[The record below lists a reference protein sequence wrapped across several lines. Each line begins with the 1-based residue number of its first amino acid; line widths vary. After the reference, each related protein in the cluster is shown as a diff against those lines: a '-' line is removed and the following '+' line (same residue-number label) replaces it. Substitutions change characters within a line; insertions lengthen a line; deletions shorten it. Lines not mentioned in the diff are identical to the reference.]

1 MNKFKEFSKQ
11 REQKLLKVIK
21 KKEEELKKAPKGTL
35 WVSKYGKGYQY
46 FYHTDNSKKKRKYL
60 KKSEEKLINALA
72 VKEYNHKVLE
82 CARKEYALLKK
93 LNKIYENN
101 TMENVYEKM
110 SMGKRCLINPI
121 WLPDDLYIEN
131 WNSYHYEGLKFKED
145 APEYYSDKGERMRSK
160 SEIIIANILNK
171 NGIPYRY
178 ECPIKLKS
186 GEVYY
191 PDFTVLNVKE
201 RKEMYWEHLGLMDDY
216 DYRERNLAKILKYE
230 ANGLFM
236 GDKLLLT
243 FETSTQPLSTVTIER
258 VVNKYLR

>member
-1 MNKFKEFSKQ
+1 
-11 REQKLLKVIK
+11 
-21 KKEEELKKAPKGTL
+21 
-35 WVSKYGKGYQY
+35 
-46 FYHTDNSKKKRKYL
+46 
-60 KKSEEKLINALA
+60 
-72 VKEYNHKVLE
+72 
-82 CARKEYALLKK
+82 
-93 LNKIYENN
+93 
-101 TMENVYEKM
+101 
-110 SMGKRCLINPI
+110 
-121 WLPDDLYIEN
+121 
-131 WNSYHYEGLKFKED
+131 
-145 APEYYSDKGERMRSK
+145 MRSK

-186 GEVYY
+186 GETYY
-191 PDFTVLNVKE
+191 PDFMVLNVRE
-201 RKEMYWEHLGLMDDY
+201 RKEMYWEHLGLMGDY

>member
-1 MNKFKEFSKQ
+1 M
-11 REQKLLKVIK
+11 
-21 KKEEELKKAPKGTL
+21 
-35 WVSKYGKGYQY
+35 
-46 FYHTDNSKKKRKYL
+46 
-60 KKSEEKLINALA
+60 
-72 VKEYNHKVLE
+72 
-82 CARKEYALLKK
+82 
-93 LNKIYENN
+93 
-101 TMENVYEKM
+101 
-110 SMGKRCLINPI
+110 
-121 WLPDDLYIEN
+121 
-131 WNSYHYEGLKFKED
+131 KFKED

-186 GEVYY
+186 GETYY
-191 PDFTVLNVKE
+191 PDFMVLNVRE
-201 RKEMYWEHLGLMDDY
+201 RKEMYWEHLGLMGDY